1 MSRHD
6 KIGAAVLG
14 LLLFSG
20 LFYFIYTT
28 MKNPLPAEFGDEEF
42 FSEGLEDDLDE
53 ELAGEEEAAELE
65 APAPAAEDGEAAA
78 PAPAKK

>member
-28 MKNPLPAEFGDEEF
+28 MKNPLPPEFGDEEF
-42 FSEGLEDDLDE
+42 FSDELDE
-53 ELAGEEEAAELE
+53 EVGEEIADTEGEAEPETPAAPAETE
-65 APAPAAEDGEAAA
+65 APAP
-78 PAPAKK
+78 K

>member
-28 MKNPLPAEFGDEEF
+28 MKNPLPAEFGDEESGVVTATLDLAQAAKHRAGMGF
-42 FSEGLEDDLDE
+42 FRDRRPELYGRICRDE
-53 ELAGEEEAAELE
+53 
-65 APAPAAEDGEAAA
+65 
-78 PAPAKK
+78 